1 MIPNKFVT
9 IFAGVFLTL
18 GSVYLAILSWNAVK
32 THNYIGISEQ
42 QRHSITVNGDG
53 EVIGVPDIAKIQ
65 LGYSVE
71 KKTVAAAQKD
81 NTDKMNAVIKKLKD
95 DFKID
100 DKDIKTTDYSIYP
113 QYDWSKGIQIFRGY
127 EVNQSLEVKLREM
140 EKVSQV
146 LDEAGTLGLNQIGSL
161 TFEIDNEEALKQEAR
176 IKAIEAAKTKAEDL
190 AKVAG
195 VKLGRII
202 SFSESANGIAPVA
215 YRSNYKVADEALG
228 MGGAAPEIE
237 AGSSEI
243 KITATVEYEIL

>member
-1 MIPNKFVT
+1 MENQKT
-9 IFAGVFLTL
+9 LKIFINIFL
-18 GSVYLAILSWNAVK
+18 GIAVVYLAVLSLNAIK
-32 THNYIGISEQ
+32 ARDYIGVSEE
-42 QRHSITVNGDG
+42 QRHSITVTGEG

-95 DFKID
+95 DFKVD
-100 DKDIKTTDYSIYP
+100 EKDIKTINYSIYA
-113 QYDWSKGIQIFRGY
+113 QYDWNKGAQTFRGY
-127 EVNQSLEVKLREM
+127 EVSQSLEIKVREM
-140 EKVSQV
+140 EKVSQI
-146 LDEAGTLGLNQIGSL
+146 LDVVGTLGLNQIGSL
-161 TFEIDNEEALKQEAR
+161 TFKIDDEEALKQEAR

-202 SFSESANGIAPVA
+202 SFSESSDRVAPVA
-215 YRSNYKVADEALG
+215 YSSSYKMTEDLG

-237 AGSSEI
+237 AGSTEI
-243 KITATVEYEIL
+243 KIIATVEYEIL